1 MNINKSLNKK
11 IIVSFL
17 SVIIL
22 ITAALSTI
30 LFTITNNLVN
40 DNIIPQYKE
49 NLTLSMEKFESEFDA
64 DLINKAKKDK
74 EAYVELS
81 SKINAFMQDHDL
93 ENAYI
98 MSKVDGKDVILALS
112 NADDYLTALDFT
124 KDQARAL
131 DQTDLIVS
139 DIYKDDYGKH
149 ISTFIQIQGTDSVL
163 GLDADA
169 DFIDTL
175 NHKLLLY
182 IMIAAIVAIAVGTTA
197 AYFISR
203 SIVRPI
209 SRLVDHTEEVAEG
222 DLTITLENNAVDE
235 TGRLIDSFN
244 QMQHELHS
252 TLVQVND
259 TTVHVVDGS
268 ETLKESVYQMTDTTN
283 QVTSAVQEIAAN
295 TEQTTAGAKQN
306 LTMIHALTDSITQI
320 SATTNQISDDTK
332 HAANVAIEGNQNI
345 QKSVEGIDMI
355 SQTAKNSL
363 TITEKMNNRA
373 QEVSQ
378 ITKMI
383 SGISD
388 QINLLAL
395 NAAIEAARAGEYGKG
410 FAVVADEIRSL
421 AEQSATSASTITS
434 LINEMQKDSQQT
446 VTAISNV
453 VQKIDDES
461 TTIYGAGET
470 FQNIVHL
477 VETVKE
483 DLSTVTHNIRAMADN
498 SHELVETTNTTV
510 EALEETNMSSQTI
523 AASMEEQAASTEE
536 MLSITVELNTMVENL
551 QTQVDRFTL

>member
-1 MNINKSLNKK
+1 MNIKKSLNKK
-11 IIVSFL
+11 IIASFL

-22 ITAALSTI
+22 ITGALSII
-30 LFTITNNLVN
+30 LFTITNDLV
-40 DNIIPQYKE
+40 DDDIIPQYKE

-64 DLINKAKKDK
+64 DLINKAKTDK
-74 EAYVELS
+74 TAYEQVL
-81 SKINAFMQDHDL
+81 SKINEFMDEHDL

-124 KDQARAL
+124 TDQARAL
-131 DQTDLIVS
+131 EETDLIVS

-175 NHKLLLY
+175 NNKLMLY
-182 IMIAAIVAIAVGTTA
+182 ITLAAVAAIAVGTAA

-222 DLTITLENNAVDE
+222 DLTRTLENEAVDE
-235 TGRLIDSFN
+235 TGRLIESFN
-244 QMQHELHS
+244 KMQHELHS

-320 SATTNQISDDTK
+320 STTTNQIADETK
-332 HAANVAIEGNQNI
+332 HAASVAIEGNQTI
-345 QKSVEGIDMI
+345 QKSVEGIDTI
-355 SQTAKNSL
+355 SKTAKNSL
-363 TITEKMNNRA
+363 VITEKMNNRA

-446 VTAISNV
+446 VSAISDV
-453 VQKIDDES
+453 VHKIDDES
-461 TTIYGAGET
+461 STIYGAGET

-483 DLSTVTHNIRAMADN
+483 DLATVTHNIRAMADN